1 MIRATLD
8 TNVLAAGVVTSA
20 QTVNGQVIQAWRDNK
35 YILVLSEAILTEFS
49 RTLLQPYF
57 SARLT
62 ARLTAAQIEAT
73 LNLFRR
79 EATIVPSIVTV
90 KGVATHPEDDL
101 ILATALS
108 GKAHYLVTRDE
119 KLQTKVQGYKGVS
132 IISPPVF
139 LQRLR
144 DDAKRA
150 A

>member
-8 TNVLAAGVVTSA
+8 TNVLVAGIVTSPH
-20 QTVNGQVIQAWRDNK
+20 TVNGQVLQAWRENK
-35 YILVLSEAILTEFS
+35 YSLVLSEVILTELS
-49 RTLLQPYF
+49 RTLSEPYF
-57 SARLT
+57 S

-73 LNLFRR
+73 VNLFHS
-79 EATIVPSIVTV
+79 EAIIVPLLVTV
-90 KGVATHPEDDL
+90 AGVATHPEDDL

-108 GKAHYLVTRDE
+108 GRVDYLVTRDE
-119 KLQTKVQGYKGVS
+119 KLHKKVQEYKGVF

-144 DDAKRA
+144 EDAKKA

>member
-8 TNVLAAGVVTSA
+8 TNVLAPGIITSP
-20 QTVNGQVIQAWRDNK
+20 QTVNGQIIQAWRENK
-35 YILVLSEAILTEFS
+35 YSLVLSEVILTELS
-49 RTLLQPYF
+49 RTLSQHYF
-57 SARLT
+57 S

-73 LNLFRR
+73 VNLFRS

-90 KGVATHPEDDL
+90 AGVATHPEDDL

-108 GKAHYLVTRDE
+108 GGAHYLVTRDE
-119 KLQTKVQGYKGVS
+119 KMQEKVQEYKGASV
-132 IISPPVF
+132 ISPLVF

-144 DDAKRA
+144 EDAKKA

>member
-8 TNVLAAGVVTSA
+8 TNVLASGVVTSA
-20 QTVNGQVIQAWRDNK
+20 QTVNGQVIQAWRENK
-35 YILVLSEAILTEFS
+35 YTLVLSEAILTEFS

-62 ARLTAAQIEAT
+62 AAQIEAT
-73 LNLFRR
+73 LNLFRT
-79 EATIVPSIVTV
+79 EATIVSPIVTV
-90 KGVATHPEDDL
+90 KGVATHPEDDP
-101 ILATALS
+101 IIATALS

-119 KLQTKVQGYKGVS
+119 KLQKKVQEYKGVS

-139 LQRLR
+139 LHRLR
-144 DDAKRA
+144 EDAKKA

>member
-8 TNVLAAGVVTSA
+8 TNVLASGVITSE
-20 QTVNGQVIQAWRDNK
+20 QTINGQVIQAWRENK
-35 YILVLSEAILTEFS
+35 YTLVLSEAILTEFS

-62 ARLTAAQIEAT
+62 ASQIAGT
-73 LNLFRR
+73 VSLFRR
-79 EATIVPSIVTV
+79 EATIVPIIITVT
-90 KGVATHPEDDL
+90 GVATHPEDDP
-101 ILATALS
+101 IIATALS

-119 KLQTKVQGYKGVS
+119 KLQKKVPEYKGVS

-144 DDAKRA
+144 EDAKKA

>member
-8 TNVLAAGVVTSA
+8 TNVLAPGIITRA

-35 YILVLSEAILTEFS
+35 YSLVLSEAILTELS
-49 RTLLQPYF
+49 RTLSEPYF
-57 SARLT
+57 S

-73 LNLFRR
+73 VNLFHS
-79 EATIVPSIVTV
+79 EATIVPLLVPV
-90 KGVATHPEDDL
+90 AGVATHPEDDL

-108 GKAHYLVTRDE
+108 GRVDYLVTRDE
-119 KLQTKVQGYKGVS
+119 KLHKKVQEYKGVV
-132 IISPPVF
+132 IVSPPVF

-144 DDAKRA
+144 EDAKKA

>member
-8 TNVLAAGVVTSA
+8 TNVLVAGIITSA
-20 QTVNGQVIQAWRDNK
+20 QTVNGQVIQSWRENK
-35 YILVLSEAILTEFS
+35 YTLVLSEAILTEFS

-62 ARLTAAQIEAT
+62 AAQIEGT
-73 LNLFRR
+73 VNLFRS
-79 EATIVPSIVTV
+79 EATIVPLLVTV
-90 KGVATHPEDDL
+90 AGVATHPEDDL

-108 GKAHYLVTRDE
+108 GRAHYLVTRDE
-119 KLQTKVQGYKGVS
+119 KLQKKVQEYKGVS

-144 DDAKRA
+144 EDAKKA

>member
-8 TNVLAAGVVTSA
+8 TNVLVSGVVTSA

-57 SARLT
+57 S

>member
-8 TNVLAAGVVTSA
+8 TNVLAPGIITRP
-20 QTVNGQVIQAWRDNK
+20 QTVNGQVIQAWRENK
-35 YILVLSEAILTEFS
+35 YSLVLSEAILTELS
-49 RTLLQPYF
+49 RTFSQPYF

-62 ARLTAAQIEAT
+62 AAQIEAI
-73 LNLFRR
+73 LNLIRS
-79 EATIVPSIVTV
+79 EATVVPLLIPVA
-90 KGVATHPEDDL
+90 GVATHPEDDL

-119 KLQTKVQGYKGVS
+119 KLQAKVKQYKGVV
-132 IISPPVF
+132 IVSPPVF

-144 DDAKRA
+144 EEKKKA

>member
-8 TNVLAAGVVTSA
+8 TNVLVSGVITSE
-20 QTVNGQVIQAWRDNK
+20 QTINGQVIQAWRENK
-35 YILVLSEAILTEFS
+35 YSLILSKAILTEFS
-49 RTLLQPYF
+49 RTLSQPYF
-57 SARLT
+57 S

-73 LNLFRR
+73 LHLFRS
-79 EATIVPSIVTV
+79 EATIVSPTVNV

-101 ILATALS
+101 ILATAMS
-108 GKAHYLVTRDE
+108 GRAHYLVTRDE
-119 KLQTKVQGYKGVS
+119 KLQKKVQEYKGVS

-144 DDAKRA
+144 EDAKKA

>member
-8 TNVLAAGVVTSA
+8 TNVLAPGIITSP

-35 YILVLSEAILTEFS
+35 YSLVLSEVILTELS
-49 RTLLQPYF
+49 RTLSQPYF

-62 ARLTAAQIEAT
+62 AAQIEAI
-73 LNLFRR
+73 LNLIRS
-79 EATIVPSIVTV
+79 EATVVPLLIPVA
-90 KGVATHPEDDL
+90 GVAPHPEDDL

-119 KLQTKVQGYKGVS
+119 KLQAKVKQYKGVV
-132 IISPPVF
+132 IVSPPVF

-144 DDAKRA
+144 EEKKKA

>member
-8 TNVLAAGVVTSA
+8 TNVLVAGIITSPH
-20 QTVNGQVIQAWRDNK
+20 TVNGQVIQAWRENK
-35 YILVLSEAILTEFS
+35 YSLVLSDTILTELS
-49 RTLLQPYF
+49 RTLSQPYF

-62 ARLTAAQIEAT
+62 AAQIEAAV
-73 LNLFRR
+73 NLFRS
-79 EATIVPSIVTV
+79 EATIVPLLIPVAS
-90 KGVATHPEDDL
+90 VATHPEDDL

-108 GKAHYLVTRDE
+108 GRAHYLVTRDE
-119 KLQTKVQGYKGVS
+119 KLQEKVQEYKGVF

-144 DDAKRA
+144 EDAKKA